1 MTVRKHKFSLAPLG
15 SFTPILFII
24 DIQTITW
31 SYNLK
36 TRALMNRL
44 VILAVLATFETSFLS
59 STHGAPVELD
69 GTISAVKTNK
79 DGTVALTI
87 MGVSVNVPKDV
98 SITSPSAVLTLAQ
111 LADPA
116 PLPGRTQAGFVGG
129 NAFVTGDT
137 DPNTGVITA
146 SDIFV
151 EPANNLLLGVVTS
164 KGGGPL
170 KVNHMAVELSTDTR
184 MPCAPPKNKYGMPV
198 DIKNL
203 ASGTPI
209 LIEGYYDGGSFRAFN
224 LEIRGKSTVASPNPQ
239 IAIIASKCWERSPNT
254 SLGDEVEIRGA
265 VTMTHAPAEVNT
277 QIIRVFRI
285 DNGVDTMLGDAI
297 AKRDTEDPNYALF
310 DFKVA
315 TPPSGDAV
323 LGTAP
328 TRFRVVNISAAMT
341 ESDVTD
347 LVKDMPLTSR

>member
-1 MTVRKHKFSLAPLG
+1 
-15 SFTPILFII
+15 
-24 DIQTITW
+24 
-31 SYNLK
+31 
-36 TRALMNRL
+36 MNRYK
-44 VILAVLATFETSFLS
+44 VINAILTTAISLWAS
-59 STHGAPVELD
+59 STKAAPVELD
-69 GTISAVKTNK
+69 GTISTVKTNK
-79 DGTVALTI
+79 DGTVSLTV
-87 MGVSVNVPKDV
+87 MGVAVNVPKEV

-111 LADPA
+111 LADTA
-116 PLPGRTQAGFVGG
+116 PLPGRSQAGFVGG
-129 NAFVTGDT
+129 NAFVTGET
-137 DPNTGVITA
+137 DPSTGVITA

-170 KVNHMAVELSTDTR
+170 KVNHMPVELSNDPR

-224 LEIRGKSTVASPNPQ
+224 LEIRGKSTVASPHPQ
-239 IAIIASKCWERSPNT
+239 IAIIASKCWERAPN
-254 SLGDEVEIRGA
+254 SSVGDEVEIRGA
-265 VTMTHAPAEVNT
+265 VTMTHTPAEATT
-277 QIIRVFRI
+277 QTIRVFRI

-297 AKRDTEDPNYALF
+297 AKRDSDDPNYALF
-310 DFKVA
+310 DFKIA
-315 TPPSGDAV
+315 TPPSSDAV
-323 LGTAP
+323 LGAAP
-328 TRFRVVNISAAMT
+328 TRFRVVNISAAMV